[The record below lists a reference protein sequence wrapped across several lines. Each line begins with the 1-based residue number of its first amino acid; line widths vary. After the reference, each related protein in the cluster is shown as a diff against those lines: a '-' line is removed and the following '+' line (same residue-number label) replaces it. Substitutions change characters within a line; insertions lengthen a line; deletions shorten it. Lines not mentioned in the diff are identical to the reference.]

1 MCIFLKYRKNE
12 ELYTYFPEFINIKVL
27 VDKSLTLLTSL
38 KSNIYQQDL
47 HILLTK
53 KGIHSLLQ
61 M

>member
-12 ELYTYFPEFINIKVL
+12 EFYTYFPDFINIIVL
-27 VDKSLTLLTSL
+27 VNKSRTLLTSL
-38 KSNIYQQDL
+38 KCKIYQQDI

>member
-12 ELYTYFPEFINIKVL
+12 ELYTYFPEFINIIVL

-38 KSNIYQQDL
+38 KSKIYQQDI